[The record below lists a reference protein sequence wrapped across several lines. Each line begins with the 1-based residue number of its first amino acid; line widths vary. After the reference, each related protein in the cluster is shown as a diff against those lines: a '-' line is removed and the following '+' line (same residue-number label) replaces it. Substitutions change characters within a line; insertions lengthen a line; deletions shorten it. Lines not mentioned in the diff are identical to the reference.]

1 MTAYKAVVKV
11 FAGEAKKISSTPGYR
26 GGSPSGSHSNSIGIP
41 VPLNA
46 DEITGEVF
54 SYTVTGH
61 TVEEVSRKAKAMFD
75 ANTKQADPDPVV
87 DEKSLGRT
95 R

>member
-26 GGSPSGSHSNSIGIP
+26 GGSPSSAHSNSIGIP
-41 VPLNA
+41 APLNA

-61 TVEEVSRKAKAMFD
+61 TIEEVSRKAKAMFD
-75 ANTKQADPDPVV
+75 ANIEEDDRFEAVE
-87 DEKSLGRT
+87 EKSPGRG